1 MKFTIAMRA
10 GITAL
15 RDKMKQ
21 KPDGG
26 YKLPDGTRVKY
37 IDAIKALQKQLAW
50 INTGMDSD
58 ALVRVVPCI
67 LCKFYAKNC
76 KEIQLDKSCHH
87 MCMKHGI
94 ESGDGFFAKMAL
106 TMRLE
111 DKYDH
116 R

>member
-1 MKFTIAMRA
+1 VKFTIAMRA

-50 INTGMDSD
+50 ISTGMDSD
-58 ALVRVVPCI
+58 ALVRVVPCA

-76 KEIQLDKSCHH
+76 KEIKLDKSCHH

-94 ESGDGFFAKMAL
+94 ESGDGFFCKDGIDN
-106 TMRLE
+106 E
-111 DKYDH
+111 IGE
-116 R
+116 

>member
-37 IDAIKALQKQLAW
+37 MDAIKALQKQLAW
-50 INTGMDSD
+50 INTDMDSD
-58 ALVRVVPCI
+58 ALVPCCTVCHVQI
-67 LCKFYAKNC
+67 LC
-76 KEIQLDKSCHH
+76 EELQ
-87 MCMKHGI
+87 
-94 ESGDGFFAKMAL
+94 GD
-106 TMRLE
+106 
-111 DKYDH
+111 
-116 R
+116 

>member
-58 ALVRVVPCI
+58 ALVRVVPCVM
-67 LCKFYAKNC
+67 CKFYAKTARKLNWTKAVTIC
-76 KEIQLDKSCHH
+76 
-87 MCMKHGI
+87 
-94 ESGDGFFAKMAL
+94 A
-106 TMRLE
+106 
-111 DKYDH
+111 
-116 R
+116 